1 MVLKRIEQKLEKIVE
16 GTFTRAFPSS
26 VKPIE
31 LGKRVRRVLEDKKT
45 IGVQGQ
51 IIIPNRYVISL
62 SPKDLENIES
72 IQESIQRE
80 ISSSIR
86 DHANDENYHFQGTL
100 TVEIFSNSSL
110 KTGSI
115 EVDGLFE
122 ENKGG
127 FPPGSLINENGE
139 RLIITEQ
146 KLSIGRDKE
155 STMQVVD
162 VEVSRNH
169 AEIRLLNTSFVLI
182 DLQSTNGTFVNGQ
195 RVQEHTLQNFDQI
208 KIGSTILLFQKS

>member
-1 MVLKRIEQKLEKIVE
+1 MVLKRIEQKLEKLVE
-16 GTFTRAFPSS
+16 GTFTRVFPSS

-62 SPKDLENIES
+62 SLKDLENIES

-100 TVEIFSNSSL
+100 TVEILSNSSL

-146 KLSIGRDKE
+146 KLSIGRDTK

>member
-1 MVLKRIEQKLEKIVE
+1 VVLKRIEQKLEKLVE
-16 GTFTRAFPSS
+16 GTFTRVFPSS

-31 LGKRVRRVLEDKKT
+31 LGKRIRRVLEDKKT

-62 SPKDLENIES
+62 SLKDLENIES

-100 TVEIFSNSSL
+100 TVEILSNSSL

-127 FPPGSLINENGE
+127 FPPGSLIDENGK

-146 KLSIGRDKE
+146 KLSIGRDTK

>member
-1 MVLKRIEQKLEKIVE
+1 MVLKRIEQKLEKLVE

-62 SPKDLENIES
+62 SLKDLENIES

-100 TVEIFSNSSL
+100 TVEILSNSSL

>member
-16 GTFTRAFPSS
+16 GTFTRVFPSS

-62 SPKDLENIES
+62 SLKDLENIES

-100 TVEIFSNSSL
+100 TVEILSNSSL

-146 KLSIGRDKE
+146 KLSIGRDTK

>member
-1 MVLKRIEQKLEKIVE
+1 MVLKRIEQKLEKLVE
-16 GTFTRAFPSS
+16 GTFTRVFPSS

-31 LGKRVRRVLEDKKT
+31 LGKRGRRVLEDKKT

-127 FPPGSLINENGE
+127 FPPGSLIDENGK

-146 KLSIGRDKE
+146 KLSIGRDTK

>member
-1 MVLKRIEQKLEKIVE
+1 MVLKRIEQKLEKLVE

-100 TVEIFSNSSL
+100 TVEILSNSSL

-127 FPPGSLINENGE
+127 FPPGSLIDENGK

-146 KLSIGRDKE
+146 KLSIGRDTK

>member
-1 MVLKRIEQKLEKIVE
+1 MVLKRIEQKLEKLVE

-100 TVEIFSNSSL
+100 TVEILSNSSL

>member
-1 MVLKRIEQKLEKIVE
+1 MVLKRIEQKLEKLVE

-100 TVEIFSNSSL
+100 TVEILSNSSL

-146 KLSIGRDKE
+146 KLSIGRDTK

>member
-16 GTFTRAFPSS
+16 GTFTRVFPSS

-31 LGKRVRRVLEDKKT
+31 LGKRIRRVLEDKKT

-127 FPPGSLINENGE
+127 FPPGSLIDENGE

-146 KLSIGRDKE
+146 KLSIGRDTK

>member
-1 MVLKRIEQKLEKIVE
+1 MVLKRIEQKLEKLVE
-16 GTFTRAFPSS
+16 GTFTRVFPSS

-31 LGKRVRRVLEDKKT
+31 LGKRIRRVLEDKKT

-127 FPPGSLINENGE
+127 FPPGSLIDENGE

-146 KLSIGRDKE
+146 KLSIGRDTE

>member
-16 GTFTRAFPSS
+16 GTFTRVFPSS

-127 FPPGSLINENGE
+127 FPPGSLIDENGK

-146 KLSIGRDKE
+146 KLSIGRDTK

-182 DLQSTNGTFVNGQ
+182 DLQSTNGTYVNGQ

>member
-1 MVLKRIEQKLEKIVE
+1 MVLKRIEQKLEKLVE
-16 GTFTRAFPSS
+16 GTFTRVFPSS

-127 FPPGSLINENGE
+127 FPPGSLIDENGK

-146 KLSIGRDKE
+146 KLSIGRDTK

-182 DLQSTNGTFVNGQ
+182 DLQSTNGTYVNGQ

>member
-1 MVLKRIEQKLEKIVE
+1 VVLKRIEQKLEKLVE

>member
-1 MVLKRIEQKLEKIVE
+1 MVLKRIEQKLEKLVE

-62 SPKDLENIES
+62 SLKDLENIES

-100 TVEIFSNSSL
+100 TVEILSNSSL

-127 FPPGSLINENGE
+127 FPPGSLIDENGE

-146 KLSIGRDKE
+146 KLSIGRDTK

>member
-1 MVLKRIEQKLEKIVE
+1 MVLKRIEQKLEKLVE
-16 GTFTRAFPSS
+16 GTFTRVFPSS

-31 LGKRVRRVLEDKKT
+31 LGKRIRRVLEDKKT

-72 IQESIQRE
+72 IQELIQRE

-127 FPPGSLINENGE
+127 FPPGSLIDENGK

-146 KLSIGRDKE
+146 KLSIGRDTK

>member
-1 MVLKRIEQKLEKIVE
+1 MVLKRIEQKLEKLVE
-16 GTFTRAFPSS
+16 GTFTRVFPSS

-31 LGKRVRRVLEDKKT
+31 LGKRIRRVLEDKKT

-100 TVEIFSNSSL
+100 TVEILSNSSL

-146 KLSIGRDKE
+146 KLSIGRDTK

>member
-1 MVLKRIEQKLEKIVE
+1 MVLKRIEQKLEKLVE

-51 IIIPNRYVISL
+51 IIVPNRYVISL

-100 TVEIFSNSSL
+100 TVEILSNSSL

-127 FPPGSLINENGE
+127 FPPGSLIDENGE

-146 KLSIGRDKE
+146 KLSIGRDTE

>member
-1 MVLKRIEQKLEKIVE
+1 MVLKRIEQKLEKLVE

-62 SPKDLENIES
+62 SLKDLENIES

>member
-16 GTFTRAFPSS
+16 GTFTRVFPSS

-100 TVEIFSNSSL
+100 TVEILSNSSL

-127 FPPGSLINENGE
+127 FPPGSLIDENGK

-146 KLSIGRDKE
+146 KLSIGRDTK

>member
-1 MVLKRIEQKLEKIVE
+1 MVLKRIEQKLEKLVE
-16 GTFTRAFPSS
+16 GTFTRVFPSS

-62 SPKDLENIES
+62 SLKDLENIES

-100 TVEIFSNSSL
+100 TVEILSNSSL

-127 FPPGSLINENGE
+127 FPPGSLIDENGK

-146 KLSIGRDKE
+146 KLSIGRDTK

>member
-1 MVLKRIEQKLEKIVE
+1 MVLKRIEQKLEKLVE

-62 SPKDLENIES
+62 SLKDLENIES

-100 TVEIFSNSSL
+100 TVEILSNSSL

-127 FPPGSLINENGE
+127 FPPGSLIDENGE

-146 KLSIGRDKE
+146 KLSIGRDTE

>member
-16 GTFTRAFPSS
+16 GTFTRVFPSS

-31 LGKRVRRVLEDKKT
+31 LGKRIRRVLEDKKT

-62 SPKDLENIES
+62 SLKDLENIES

-127 FPPGSLINENGE
+127 FPPGSLIDENGK

-146 KLSIGRDKE
+146 KLSIGRDTK

>member
-1 MVLKRIEQKLEKIVE
+1 MVLKRIEQKLEKLVE
-16 GTFTRAFPSS
+16 GTFTRVFPSS

-62 SPKDLENIES
+62 SLKDLENIES

-127 FPPGSLINENGE
+127 FPPGSLIDENGE

-146 KLSIGRDKE
+146 KLSIGRDTK

>member
-1 MVLKRIEQKLEKIVE
+1 MVLKRIEQKLEKLVE

-100 TVEIFSNSSL
+100 TVEILSNSSL

-127 FPPGSLINENGE
+127 FPPGSLIDENGE

-146 KLSIGRDKE
+146 KLSIGRDTE

-182 DLQSTNGTFVNGQ
+182 DLQSTNGTYVNGQ

>member
-1 MVLKRIEQKLEKIVE
+1 MVLKRIEQKLEKLVE
-16 GTFTRAFPSS
+16 GTFTRVFPSS

-100 TVEIFSNSSL
+100 TVEILSNSSL

-127 FPPGSLINENGE
+127 FPPGSLIDENGE

-146 KLSIGRDKE
+146 KLSIGRDTK

>member
-100 TVEIFSNSSL
+100 TVEILSNSSL

-127 FPPGSLINENGE
+127 FPPGSLIDENGK

-146 KLSIGRDKE
+146 KLSIGRDTK

>member
-1 MVLKRIEQKLEKIVE
+1 MVLKRIEQKLEKLVE

-127 FPPGSLINENGE
+127 FPPGSLIDENGE

-182 DLQSTNGTFVNGQ
+182 DLQSTNGTYVNGQ

>member
-1 MVLKRIEQKLEKIVE
+1 MVLKRIEQKLEKLVE

-100 TVEIFSNSSL
+100 TVEILSNSSL

-127 FPPGSLINENGE
+127 FPPGSLIDENGE

-146 KLSIGRDKE
+146 KLSIGRDTK

>member
-1 MVLKRIEQKLEKIVE
+1 MVLKRIEQKLEKLVE
-16 GTFTRAFPSS
+16 GTFTRVFPSS

-31 LGKRVRRVLEDKKT
+31 LGKRIRRVLEDKKT

-62 SPKDLENIES
+62 SLKDLENIES

-127 FPPGSLINENGE
+127 FPPGSLIDENGK

-146 KLSIGRDKE
+146 KLSIGRDTK

>member
-1 MVLKRIEQKLEKIVE
+1 MVLKRIEQKLEKLVE
-16 GTFTRAFPSS
+16 GTFTRVFPSS

-62 SPKDLENIES
+62 SLKDLENIES

-100 TVEIFSNSSL
+100 TVEILSNSSL

-127 FPPGSLINENGE
+127 FPPGSLIDENGE

-146 KLSIGRDKE
+146 KLSIGRDTK

-182 DLQSTNGTFVNGQ
+182 DLQSTNGTYVNGQ

>member
-1 MVLKRIEQKLEKIVE
+1 MVLKRIEQKLEKLVE

-100 TVEIFSNSSL
+100 TVEILSNSSL

-146 KLSIGRDKE
+146 KLSIGRDTE

>member
-1 MVLKRIEQKLEKIVE
+1 MVLKRIEQKLEKLVE

-146 KLSIGRDKE
+146 KLSIGRDTK

>member
-1 MVLKRIEQKLEKIVE
+1 MVLKRIEQKLEKLVE

-100 TVEIFSNSSL
+100 TVEILSNSSL

-127 FPPGSLINENGE
+127 FPPGSLIDENGE

>member
-16 GTFTRAFPSS
+16 GTFTRVFPSS

-31 LGKRVRRVLEDKKT
+31 LGKRIRRVLEDKKT

-146 KLSIGRDKE
+146 KLSIGRDTK

>member
-1 MVLKRIEQKLEKIVE
+1 MVLKRIEQKLEKLVE

-62 SPKDLENIES
+62 SLKDLENIES

-100 TVEIFSNSSL
+100 TVEILSNSSL

-127 FPPGSLINENGE
+127 FPPGSLIDENGE

-182 DLQSTNGTFVNGQ
+182 DLQSTNGTYVNGQ

>member
-1 MVLKRIEQKLEKIVE
+1 MVLKRIEQKLEKLVE
-16 GTFTRAFPSS
+16 GTFTRVFPSS

-31 LGKRVRRVLEDKKT
+31 LGKRIRRVLEDKKT

-62 SPKDLENIES
+62 SLKDLENIES

-127 FPPGSLINENGE
+127 FPPGSLIDENGE

-146 KLSIGRDKE
+146 KLSIGRDTK

>member
-1 MVLKRIEQKLEKIVE
+1 MVLKRIEQKLEKLVE
-16 GTFTRAFPSS
+16 GTFTRVFPSS

-31 LGKRVRRVLEDKKT
+31 LGKRIRRVLEDKKT

-127 FPPGSLINENGE
+127 FPPGSLIDENGK

-146 KLSIGRDKE
+146 KLSIGRDTK

>member
-16 GTFTRAFPSS
+16 GTFTRVFPSS

-146 KLSIGRDKE
+146 KLSIGRDTK

>member
-1 MVLKRIEQKLEKIVE
+1 MVLKRIEQKLEKLVE
-16 GTFTRAFPSS
+16 GTFTRVFPSS

-31 LGKRVRRVLEDKKT
+31 LGKRIRRVLEDKKT

-62 SPKDLENIES
+62 SLKDLENIES

-100 TVEIFSNSSL
+100 TVEILSNSSL

-127 FPPGSLINENGE
+127 FPPGSLIDENGK

-146 KLSIGRDKE
+146 KLSIGRDTK